1 MDLANNMADNNMADD
16 NMADKMTTWLT
27 TTWLT
32 DNNMALANP
41 KHEPTLLASKPPNRQ
56 NSVICIFL
64 PASQWRTFLLHPKPL
79 KRQNNVICRI
89 LPAEATQRRTFLLHP
104 KPPNWQSSVIC
115 IPACRSN
122 TVAHFPAS
130 PQTTEKAKQCHM
142 HTLACRGNRQWR
154 TFHDVI
160 CIFLPAEARS
170 SDPLSCFTLIH

>member
-89 LPAEATQRRTFLLHP
+89 LPAEATQWRTFPLHP
-104 KPPNWQSSVIC
+104 KPLKRQNNVIC
-115 IPACRSN
+115 ILLPAEATGSGALSTMSYAYSCLQRREAV
-122 TVAHFPAS
+122 TRFPAS
-130 PQTTEKAKQCHM
+130 P
-142 HTLACRGNRQWR
+142 
-154 TFHDVI
+154 
-160 CIFLPAEARS
+160 
-170 SDPLSCFTLIH
+170 